1 VKYIAVCMKERNE
14 QMRNK
19 RIMVLMYVL

>member
-19 RIMVLMYVL
+19 RIMILMYLL